1 MLQLVRHARSVSL
14 VGTFIAVPD
23 QSGVGGR
30 LVVDWRVVAVLV
42 VEILTGAALHQLV
55 AALLSER
62 LADTAGTVELVLQV
76 HLEVSVVRLA
86 ASLTDGRCGG
96 RRVAAGGQR
105 RRVQPGSLRVGGS
118 VGELGEIFLQSVQ
131 LLLLLLLKSLAGDRP
146 PPCNSYCQNPSR
158 HAGCRTPPLPAV
170 GLPGLDG
177 PVLRPFFKRIASS
190 NIAFS

>member
-1 MLQLVRHARSVSL
+1 MALLVIQVLAAR
-14 VGTFIAVPD
+14 
-23 QSGVGGR
+23 
-30 LVVDWRVVAVLV
+30 
-42 VEILTGAALHQLV
+42 ALHQLV

-86 ASLTDGRCGG
+86 AALTDGRCGG

-158 HAGCRTPPLPAV
+158 HVGCRIPPLPAV